1 MLSFLVCYKVPRF
14 LVRLLQLTMRLTPK
28 LLTLGDN
35 VLTNEEAEKPNGAIK
50 ASITCD
56 LNTPESSVKMILWNE
71 GGNWH
76 ASEFGIKGKPAKD
89 NENVPI
95 SWSCQASC
103 LVGCHGRSSLEKEGR
118 NMVALSCNS
127 DHFKAFDGVVYS
139 QYYGERASSALFT
152 VLKWAVQRREFTWQQ
167 KVSNIFNANEA
178 GISCNMQPDETFKGN
193 YCHGSKWNKELK
205 RPQKPLCPHE

>member
-1 MLSFLVCYKVPRF
+1 
-14 LVRLLQLTMRLTPK
+14 MRLTPK

-152 VLKWAVQRREFTWQQ
+152 VLKWAVQRHEFTWQQ
-167 KVSNIFNANEA
+167 IHGNKRYPTYLTQMRLGFPVTCNQRKLLKEIIAMAAN
-178 GISCNMQPDETFKGN
+178 GTKS
-193 YCHGSKWNKELK
+193 
-205 RPQKPLCPHE
+205 